1 VLELSLV
8 AYDKATE
15 RLASESRIPA
25 AAAIEALRL
34 AGIDLSKIDGPIG
47 EIPLDPEQ
55 AVAIA
60 RILAIPAKPSRFDYF
75 LETTTAERARIAR

>member
-1 VLELSLV
+1 MLELNLV

-15 RLASESRIPA
+15 RLASETRIPDPA
-25 AAAIEALRL
+25 AVRALQL
-34 AGIDLSKIDGPIG
+34 AGVDLNQLDGPIG

-60 RILAIPAKPSRFDYF
+60 RMLAIPAKPSRFDYF
-75 LETTTAERARIAR
+75 LETTSNARAA